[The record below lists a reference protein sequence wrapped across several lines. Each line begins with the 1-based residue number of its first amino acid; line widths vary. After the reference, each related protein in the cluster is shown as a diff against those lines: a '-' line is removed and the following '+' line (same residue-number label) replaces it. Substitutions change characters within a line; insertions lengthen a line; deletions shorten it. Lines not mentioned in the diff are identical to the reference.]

1 MRYKFLEGFLYN
13 DKKKFLYVVDQQ
25 NYIFKT
31 LLFNPDSN
39 VSVLSKS
46 SIRNITINDN
56 ITDPFLKGSLTI
68 LNDGESLERL
78 QTPKNVKEFE
88 PDADILKGYTYRGD
102 GRDLFYLEI
111 IPVENVDESYVN

>member
-39 VSVLSKS
+39 V
-46 SIRNITINDN
+46 
-56 ITDPFLKGSLTI
+56 P
-68 LNDGESLERL
+68 
-78 QTPKNVKEFE
+78 
-88 PDADILKGYTYRGD
+88 
-102 GRDLFYLEI
+102 FYLNLLLEI
-111 IPVENVDESYVN
+111 LL